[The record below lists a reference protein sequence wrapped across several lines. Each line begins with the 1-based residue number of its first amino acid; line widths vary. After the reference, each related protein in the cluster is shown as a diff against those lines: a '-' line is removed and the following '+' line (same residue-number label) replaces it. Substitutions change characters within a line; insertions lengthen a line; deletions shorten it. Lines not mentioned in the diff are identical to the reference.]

1 MSSQFDNDDNEN
13 EIDDSQE
20 SETNYQISVYASD
33 KDIFNQIQEI
43 KRIKDTKSIL
53 SLQIK
58 LSQLSNL
65 KGLNNFI
72 NLTKLDLSNNQISS
86 VKGTLFKLSKLTYL
100 NLSCNKLSTLDGIED
115 LENLKE
121 LNVSHN
127 KIQSLEAFS
136 RFISKK
142 NLNILNIKG
151 NLIYDLK
158 QFDYLIGFSNLK
170 TLVLSEGNDTN
181 PVCQN
186 SNCNEYIEG
195 ILNIDENIFTNN
207 NNNFNYPPQT
217 QIPMR
222 NNMSLGPLSNNN
234 NISVSEINRKHFM
247 NNTLNA
253 PFTNMGM
260 YREEIKNLHY
270 NIQDIFRDQKKLI
283 FKYEQDKSKWEQK
296 NQELQDEIERI
307 ISENK
312 NLKLKLDSC
321 ESNLKE
327 FKFKNTDLQR
337 ENNDMKQNIHDK
349 QLEISDL
356 TIKLAQSKKDYELT
370 LIDKN
375 KISQLQKDNSSE
387 INDLKNE
394 IRSLKS
400 NYDKME
406 NTYKDLL
413 QKKTDELSERMR
425 AISSLETKIY
435 DYSKQVND
443 KQKEIES
450 LMENNSSLQQNI
462 IRLNKSK
469 GDMEFDLSKKYEKE
483 LNEASLKYKNAI
495 EEIEKKYSYALN
507 NKTEECLNDIK
518 ALEKHYETLISE
530 TSEKINEKE
539 KENDKLKYSLDE
551 CKLLLK
557 NSLEKEETYEN
568 EISNLKVV
576 NKLNVDEC
584 SKAREQNLI
593 LKMLLI
599 CIQCLVV
606 VHL

>member
-13 EIDDSQE
+13 EIDESQE
-20 SETNYQISVYASD
+20 SETNYQISIYASD

-43 KRIKDTKSIL
+43 KRIKDTKSI
-53 SLQIK
+53 STLQIK

-270 NIQDIFRDQKKLI
+270 NIKKKKKDQKKLI
-283 FKYEQDKSKWEQK
+283 FD
-296 NQELQDEIERI
+296 
-307 ISENK
+307 
-312 NLKLKLDSC
+312 
-321 ESNLKE
+321 
-327 FKFKNTDLQR
+327 
-337 ENNDMKQNIHDK
+337 
-349 QLEISDL
+349 
-356 TIKLAQSKKDYELT
+356 
-370 LIDKN
+370 
-375 KISQLQKDNSSE
+375 
-387 INDLKNE
+387 
-394 IRSLKS
+394 
-400 NYDKME
+400 
-406 NTYKDLL
+406 
-413 QKKTDELSERMR
+413 
-425 AISSLETKIY
+425 
-435 DYSKQVND
+435 
-443 KQKEIES
+443 
-450 LMENNSSLQQNI
+450 
-462 IRLNKSK
+462 
-469 GDMEFDLSKKYEKE
+469 
-483 LNEASLKYKNAI
+483 
-495 EEIEKKYSYALN
+495 
-507 NKTEECLNDIK
+507 
-518 ALEKHYETLISE
+518 
-530 TSEKINEKE
+530 
-539 KENDKLKYSLDE
+539 
-551 CKLLLK
+551 
-557 NSLEKEETYEN
+557 
-568 EISNLKVV
+568 
-576 NKLNVDEC
+576 
-584 SKAREQNLI
+584 
-593 LKMLLI
+593 
-599 CIQCLVV
+599 
-606 VHL
+606 